1 MTSGRDTDER
11 GTSGRVSSTRRSR
24 LGRLLGPAA
33 AVLVHQYLATTELS
47 AAGAMTGAV
56 TAWMAVW
63 WVTEAV
69 PLAIT
74 SLLPVALF
82 PVLGVADVEE
92 ATRPYASSIIFL
104 FAGGFLLAQAVQ
116 RWNLHR
122 RIALHVVLASGTSPR
137 RIIGGFMVATGLLS
151 MWVSNTATV
160 VMMLPIGLSVL
171 ALTSDEESDGDG
183 PFDARRQ
190 PFATALMLAIAYSAS
205 IGSVATLIGTPPNG
219 ILAGHLAQRGT
230 PIGFGQWMLLGVPIA
245 VVFMVIAWVLLTR
258 VLFRIDGR
266 PLPGGRQ
273 PIRAQLDG
281 MGPVSRSERR
291 VAMVFVAMAVGWMAR
306 PAIAA
311 IPGLGGI
318 DDSTIAMTGAI
329 ALFML
334 PAGGRRWVMLL
345 DWPHARRIPWDIL
358 VLFGGG
364 LSLAA
369 AIDRNGLASYVGNRV
384 GGLHTLHVVA
394 LIAVVA
400 TMVVFLTEITS
411 NTATAA
417 VLIPTLAGA
426 AVAMGLDPLL
436 LVVPTTLVATFA
448 FMLPVATPPNA
459 IVFGSGRVTVAD
471 MARAGILLNL
481 VGVALSTAAMVW
493 LAPHVLTRW

>member
-1 MTSGRDTDER
+1 MTRR
-11 GTSGRVSSTRRSR
+11 AQAIGRVDGTRRNWV
-24 LGRLLGPAA
+24 GRFLGPVL
-33 AVLVHQYLATTELS
+33 AVVSHLYLGTTGLTD
-47 AAGAMTGAV
+47 AGAMTGAV
-56 TAWMAVW
+56 TVWMAVW

-69 PLAIT
+69 PLAVT

-82 PVLGVADVEE
+82 PLLGVAGVEE
-92 ATRPYASSIIFL
+92 TTRPYASSIIFL

-122 RIALHVVLASGTSPR
+122 RIALHVVLVVGTSPR
-137 RIIGGFMVATGLLS
+137 RLIAGFMISTGLLS

-171 ALTSDEESDGDG
+171 ALTGEAEDTDVPDADA
-183 PFDARRQ
+183 PFDARRR
-190 PFATALMLAIAYSAS
+190 PFATALMLSIAYSAS

-219 ILAGHLAQRGT
+219 ILAGHLAQQGT
-230 PIGFGQWMLLGVPIA
+230 PIGFGQWMLLGLPLA
-245 VVFMVIAWVLLTR
+245 VVFMVIAWLLLTR

-266 PLPGGRQ
+266 PVPGGRQ
-273 PIRAQLDG
+273 PIRAHLEE

-291 VAMVFVAMAVGWMAR
+291 VATVFVAMAVGWITR
-306 PAIAA
+306 PALAA
-311 IPGLGGI
+311 LPGLARI

-329 ALFML
+329 VLFLL
-334 PAGGRRWVMLL
+334 PADRHRRVMLL

-369 AIDRNGLASYVGNRV
+369 AIDRNGLSAFVGDRV
-384 GGLHTLHVVA
+384 GGLQALHVVA
-394 LIAVVA
+394 LIAIVA
-400 TMVVFLTEITS
+400 TIVVFLTEITS

-426 AVAMGLDPLL
+426 AVGMGIDPLL

-459 IVFGSGRVTVAD
+459 IVFGSGRVTVGD

-493 LAPHVLTRW
+493 IAPHVLTRW